1 MNSPILVGL
10 RGSTA
15 PALPFV
21 GSLTELAGQTAGS
34 TLPARKTAGSRA
46 EASGLSMNRFGFPVA
61 AKPVT
66 PQSVEQVK
74 AFAASF
80 VERCWKGYAKL
91 YPDAFTA
98 RGNLSKTTPKLV
110 FVPTQAEFD
119 KIFGTKNATSDMIAF
134 VRTDEP
140 SRVYVHTTNL
150 VKYANQFGPNY
161 VKTTMSHELLHNL
174 TIPVLTRLRND
185 SSGQSASYTGVKND
199 LAMTFEFDKTHSPDI
214 KGTFSIQELIVEF
227 GAEHFA
233 SKATGLPSLSVS
245 YAPVRATG
253 EKLLQIVG
261 EDVFRKAV
269 LANDPGAY
277 RKVVEAAK
285 VLQGQNTRTDILD
298 EKNKAVAQA
307 RAAQAAVP
315 FGTPVTTAALDK
327 MDFRYWRE
335 FELFN
340 RLNENYPDQIKNF
353 DFKFLKAV
361 DAYFKRQGAF
371 PDPDVGEASQR
382 AMYVAYRAV
391 WPSLK

>member
-1 MNSPILVGL
+1 MTSSILVSL

-15 PALPFV
+15 PALPFD

-34 TLPARKTAGSRA
+34 TSPARKTAGSRA
-46 EASGLSMNRFGFPVA
+46 VASGLSMNRSGSPVA

-80 VERCWKGYAKL
+80 VERCWKDYAKL
-91 YPDAFTA
+91 YPDAFSA
-98 RGNLSKTTPKLV
+98 RGNRSKTTPKLV

-119 KIFGTKNATSDMIAF
+119 KIIGTKNATSDLIGF
-134 VRTDEP
+134 VKADDP

-174 TIPVLTRLRND
+174 TIPVLTRSRND
-185 SSGQSASYTGVKND
+185 LPGQSASYTGVKND
-199 LAMTFEFDKTHSPDI
+199 LAMTFEFDRTHSPDI
-214 KGTFSIQELIVEF
+214 KGTFSIRELIVEF
-227 GAEHFA
+227 GAEHFD
-233 SKATGLPSLSVS
+233 SKATGLPSFSVS

-285 VLQGQNTRTDILD
+285 VLQGQNTRANILD
-298 EKNKAVAQA
+298 EKNKAVGQA
-307 RAAQAAVP
+307 RAAQAAVS
-315 FGTPVTTAALDK
+315 FGTPLTTAALDK

-335 FELFN
+335 SELYN
-340 RLNENYPDQIKNF
+340 RLNENYPDQIKKF

-371 PDPDVGEASQR
+371 PDPDIGEASQR
-382 AMYVAYRAV
+382 AMSVAYRAV